1 MKTRES
7 LSRRF
12 RAQEKYAVLKT
23 SIGQE
28 VSQEGLLRESLE
40 ATIRERVP
48 ELIEMVRLR
57 YDLQRPDWLDRDRFI
72 MSKGH
77 ACSALYAVLVES
89 GYFAVE
95 RLETFY
101 ENGSPRS
108 AM

>member
-1 MKTRES
+1 
-7 LSRRF
+7 
-12 RAQEKYAVLKT
+12 VLKT
-23 SIGQE
+23 GIGQE
-28 VSQEGLLRESLE
+28 VSQEGSLRESLE
-40 ATIRERVP
+40 AAIRERVR

-57 YDLQRPDWLDRDRFI
+57 YDLQRPDWPHRDRFI

-77 ACSALYAVLVES
+77 ACSALYAVLAKS

-101 ENGSPRS
+101 ENGSPWL